1 MHPHQA
7 APVSSV
13 RTVSR
18 GPFVALAARRN
29 AGSHRKPTR
38 ANKPKKAIPGMTV
51 HAVERVDE
59 ALQLVRNLP

>member
-1 MHPHQA
+1 VHRQREPTVA
-7 APVSSV
+7 AK
-13 RTVSR
+13 R
-18 GPFVALAARRN
+18 GAALISPNR
-29 AGSHRKPTR
+29 SL